1 MLDTIIC
8 LLGITLCGKTT
19 KRRRPPGATSFCLMR
34 PFPLCAKIVADRL
47 HTRGLFHT
55 EGAAGIAVA
64 AADAVP
70 GGLFKRQI
78 MLLCQLVAELGQII
92 ILVDEC
98 DIQPCGTGV
107 TVAVERLPLGF
118 APRTLMRSPP
128 CGRIRYSMV

>member
-1 MLDTIIC
+1 MPVF
-8 LLGITLCGKTT
+8 CGFLTQKDV
-19 KRRRPPGATSFCLMR
+19 
-34 PFPLCAKIVADRL
+34 LCAEIGADGL
-47 HTRGLFHT
+47 HALALSDV
-55 EGAAGIAVA
+55 EGKAAVTVA

-78 MLLCQLVAELGQII
+78 MLLCQLVTELGQIV

-107 TVAVERLPLGF
+107 AAAVERPPLGF
-118 APRTLMRSPP
+118 APMTEDPMLRTLMRSPP